1 MRSGL
6 YFRQRTLAHL
16 FFSDIGE
23 TFDYSVATKEA
34 SINSKESTDCIHKP
48 QRSKIKNQQ
57 QKESQKETHS
67 IHRIY
72 LKLVTAVTSEE
83 GARKTK

>member
-16 FFSDIGE
+16 FFSN
-23 TFDYSVATKEA
+23 TVAAKEA

-57 QKESQKETHS
+57 HKESQKETHL